1 VFCAKR
7 RFLSPITPPA
17 NWLVSPIVIFVE
29 FAVSVLACPTG
40 LFDAEASVAN
50 MQTA

>member
-1 VFCAKR
+1 
-7 RFLSPITPPA
+7 
-17 NWLVSPIVIFVE
+17 LVSPIVMLVE
-29 FAVSVLACPTG
+29 FAVSFAACPTR